1 MNSTKEQRQEIYRLC
16 GYNAEAK
23 EAAVSGFTAGRT
35 ASTTG
40 LSYQEA
46 NALIERLGGKPFMYD
61 NWALFD
67 RTKPSHRQIL
77 SLCIQLGWS
86 VQDDRYG
93 EVADLHRL
101 SKWLRSQR
109 SPVMKK
115 LRDMS
120 AVEVSKIIGAL
131 EKMIVKKWRTASITT
146 RT

>member
-1 MNSTKEQRQEIYRLC
+1 MTSTKEQRQALYRLC

-23 EAAVSGFTAGRT
+23 AEAVSGFTGGRT

-46 NALIERLGGKPFMYD
+46 NALIERLGGKPLLYD

-67 RTKPSHRQIL
+67 KTKPSHRHIL

-101 SKWLRSQR
+101 SEWLKSQR

-115 LRDMS
+115 LRAMS
-120 AVEVSKIIGAL
+120 AGEVSKIIGAL
-131 EKMIVKKWRTASITT
+131 EKMIV
-146 RT
+146 